1 MTLLVYCFLLY
12 AGSYELLPYYK
23 GENTVFDISPSSL
36 PVSVE
41 HSHLTIPQKF
51 QVLPEIDSHLI
62 VSGIEVSVKVVC
74 LRMMKNKYLFSLE
87 EKLFGFKHL
96 LDKPLCIQNKR

>member
-62 VSGIEVSVKVVC
+62 VSGIEVSVKVFC
-74 LRMMKNKYLFSLE
+74 LRMMKNKYLFSFE
-87 EKLFGFKHL
+87 EK
-96 LDKPLCIQNKR
+96 IIWI

>member
-1 MTLLVYCFLLY
+1 LFGPVHWESCSALSESLTPYVTLFVYCFLLY

-36 PVSVE
+36 SVSVE

-62 VSGIEVSVKVVC
+62 VSGIEVSVKEVC
-74 LRMMKNKYLFSLE
+74 LGMMKK
-87 EKLFGFKHL
+87 
-96 LDKPLCIQNKR
+96 

>member
-1 MTLLVYCFLLY
+1 MTYLFTVFYLLY

-41 HSHLTIPQKF
+41 HSHFTVPQKF
-51 QVLPEIDSHLI
+51 QVMLEIALHFI
-62 VSGIEVSVKVVC
+62 V
-74 LRMMKNKYLFSLE
+74 
-87 EKLFGFKHL
+87 
-96 LDKPLCIQNKR
+96 

>member
-1 MTLLVYCFLLY
+1 MTLLVDCCLLY

-51 QVLPEIDSHLI
+51 QVLPENDSHLI
-62 VSGIEVSVKVVC
+62 VSVKVVC
-74 LRMMKNKYLFSLE
+74 LRMMNNKYL
-87 EKLFGFKHL
+87 
-96 LDKPLCIQNKR
+96 LCTRGKYY